1 MRSDTI
7 AAIATAPGEGA
18 IGIVRLSGPD
28 ALEIA
33 QKLFDRPLRERR
45 AVFGRMVDVGS
56 GCLLDE
62 GIGTLM
68 SGPRSYTGEDTVE
81 LSGHGGLRSL
91 RRLFEAVLGAGA
103 RAAEP
108 GEFTLRA
115 FLNGRMD
122 LTQAESVLD
131 LVRARTDASADL
143 ALSGLRGGLAEPI
156 RRARSQALEI
166 LAYLGARADFP
177 DEDVPLRDIGPELE
191 ALVRVLDDLVSG
203 AEYGI
208 VQREGARIAIAGLP
222 NAGKSSLLNRLL
234 GEERAIVTPIPG
246 TTRDTIEET
255 LNLLGIPAVLTDT
268 AGIRDSVDLVEKMGV
283 ERSHDAIN
291 RSDIVLIVLDASEPI
306 AAAEV
311 RLVKAYA
318 GRRTVVALNKS
329 DIGCRVDVMDPH
341 IAGMVATRISALTGD
356 GIDGLRVLLRDAVL
370 SGAQP
375 PKSGAAL
382 TTTRQRDAAWR
393 GAEHVRSAFEG
404 FRSGAPEDLLA
415 VDLGGAVRAL
425 GELSGEDV
433 TEDLLDT
440 IFSRFCIGK

>member
-156 RRARSQALEI
+156 RRARSLALEI

-283 ERSHDAIN
+283 ERSHDAIS
-291 RSDIVLIVLDASEPI
+291 RSDIVLIVLDASQPVLE
-306 AAAEV
+306 AEG

-329 DIGCRVDVMDPH
+329 DIACRVMEPH

-356 GIDGLRVLLRDAVL
+356 GIDRLRVLLRDAVL

-375 PKSGAAL
+375 PKNSAAL
-382 TTTRQRDAAWR
+382 TTTRQRDAARR

>member
-45 AVFGRMVDVGS
+45 AVFGRMVDGGS

-91 RRLFEAVLGAGA
+91 RRLFEAVLAAGA

-108 GEFTLRA
+108 GEFTVRA

-156 RRARSQALEI
+156 RRARSQALEM

-291 RSDIVLIVLDASEPI
+291 RSDIVLIVLDASQPLLE
-306 AAAEV
+306 AEG

-318 GRRTVVALNKS
+318 DRRTVVALNKS
-329 DIGCRVDVMDPH
+329 DIGCRVMEPH

-356 GIDGLRVLLRDAVL
+356 GIDRLRVLLRDAVL

-382 TTTRQRDAAWR
+382 TTTRQRDAARR

-425 GELSGEDV
+425 GELSGEDA

>member
-143 ALSGLRGGLAEPI
+143 ALSGLRGRLAEPI
-156 RRARSQALEI
+156 RRARSLALEI

-255 LNLLGIPAVLTDT
+255 LNLFGIPAVLTDT

-283 ERSHDAIN
+283 ERSHDAIS
-291 RSDIVLIVLDASEPI
+291 RSDIVLIVLDASRPLLE
-306 AAAEV
+306 AEV

-318 GRRTVVALNKS
+318 GRHTVVALNKS

-341 IAGMVATRISALTGD
+341 IAGMATRISALTGD

-375 PKSGAAL
+375 PRSGAAL